1 MMTVVQLIGHT
12 LLPLSLCH
20 LNIHENFIQES
31 IQLNELSIAQIADI
45 SNPADLFTKQF
56 KSDRVFCAL
65 QGLLLS
71 SLSTFNSH
79 HVPCLDGGM
88 SVYFMRCLMSYFS
101 RFQKL

>member
-1 MMTVVQLIGHT
+1 MEQLIGRT

-20 LNIHENFIQES
+20 LNIHENFIRV
-31 IQLNELSIAQIADI
+31 I

-71 SLSTFNSH
+71 SPSTFNSH

-88 SVYFMRCLMSYFS
+88 SVYFMRCLMSYFC
-101 RFQKL
+101 RFQKI